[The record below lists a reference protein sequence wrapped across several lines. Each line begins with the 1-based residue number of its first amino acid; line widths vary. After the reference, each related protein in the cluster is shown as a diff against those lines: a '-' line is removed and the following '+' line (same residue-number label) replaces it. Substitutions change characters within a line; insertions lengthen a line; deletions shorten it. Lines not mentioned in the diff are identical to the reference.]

1 MNCKKYI
8 NLLPLYVTGDLDK
21 AELDDVKAHLKLCEN
36 CREELKQVS
45 EIASM
50 LTSTESSG
58 MTELEKLKL
67 ENEIYRKLAKEKI
80 LTDSEN
86 KSSIT
91 INLLRVAA
99 ALIIFFIGFSVKS
112 IITEPKAV
120 KDYNDAQVMLTS
132 LEKTGNQR
140 LVSSGLRFSE
150 AGFKLIANGKSS
162 VKSDMNNN

>member
-8 NLLPLYVTGDLDK
+8 NLLPLYATGDLDNE
-21 AELDDVKAHLKLCEN
+21 ELDDVKAHLKLCVN

-50 LTSTESSG
+50 LSSSESTG

-67 ENEIYRKLAKEKI
+67 ENDIYRKLTKEKI
-80 LTDSEN
+80 MTDSN
-86 KSSIT
+86 KKSNIT

-112 IITEPKAV
+112 IMTEPETQMV
-120 KDYNDAQVMLTS
+120 YDNAQVMLTS
-132 LEKTGNQR
+132 LERSSSQG

-150 AGFKLIANGKSS
+150 AGFKLIASGKTS
-162 VKSDMNNN
+162 VISDLNNN

>member
-1 MNCKKYI
+1 M
-8 NLLPLYVTGDLDK
+8 LPLYATGDLDK
-21 AELDDVKAHLKLCEN
+21 SELEDVKAHLELCEN

-45 EIASM
+45 EITSI
-50 LTSTESSG
+50 LTSIKSTG

-67 ENEIYRKLAKEKI
+67 ENELYRKLAKEKI
-80 LTDSEN
+80 LTDTN
-86 KSSIT
+86 RRSSIT

-112 IITEPKAV
+112 IMTEPEAV

-150 AGFKLIANGKSS
+150 AGFKLIASGKAS
-162 VKSDMNNN
+162 VKSGVNNN